1 LTVPFQGTAN
11 ARAMMQAR
19 LRAFAPAICDGG
31 HNMFDWVGG
40 DVIGRAGILLPL
52 FRGVMD
58 RM

>member
-1 LTVPFQGTAN
+1 
-11 ARAMMQAR
+11 MMQAR
-19 LRAFAPAICDGG
+19 LRAFAPPICDGG

-52 FRGVMD
+52 FRGVID